1 MIELLR
7 AFASNLRVYLRLLLA
22 WRKVVW
28 SVRAKSEGNRTLI
41 VPCDP
46 WGVVGSRG
54 DQAMIL
60 AVKQRCGTAEIDI
73 LTDSN
78 DTDDACREINLNPIA
93 EWNMPFSSWMKDNA
107 SRYRTVYILGAD
119 VTDGVYGWP
128 TAMKLLMFYDCFS
141 RLGVKTHYL
150 GFSWSKTPNPWM
162 HLVFPFLKRGLPL
175 PVRDSV
181 SYRRLAR
188 FTRHRPLVQVADA
201 AFLLKPNYTPRAQK
215 WIDWCREQKS
225 AGRRVVA
232 VNVHQMFNDAETKSA
247 DWEEAFSKCLEKAA
261 GKHRDIIYLLVPHDN
276 RLRVSDLEVL
286 RRINGFIPDST
297 LIDVVMNADEIK
309 AVLGECDALIA
320 GRMHIS
326 IAALGQGVPVLGLV
340 YQGKFEGLWEHFGL
354 SRETLLAPKTFLN
367 GTKSAESMLGAFID
381 NMRDLR
387 TKIKERLP
395 RVAELATL
403 NFAR

>member
-1 MIELLR
+1 MIGLLR

-93 EWNMPFSSWMKDNA
+93 EWNMPFDAWMKGNA
-107 SRYRTVYILGAD
+107 SRYMAVYILGAD
-119 VTDGVYGWP
+119 VTDGVYRWP

-141 RLGVKTHYL
+141 RLGAEAHYL
-150 GFSWSKTPNPWM
+150 GFSWSETPSPWM

-175 PVRDSV
+175 PIRDPV
-181 SYRRLAR
+181 SYERVAR

-201 AFLLKPNYTPRAQK
+201 AFQLKPNATPRAQK
-215 WIDWCREQKS
+215 WIDWCRGQKS
-225 AGRRVVA
+225 DGHRVIA
-232 VNVHQMFNDAETKSA
+232 INVHQMFNDVETKSA
-247 DWEEAFSKCLEKAA
+247 DWAAAFSKCLEWVAK
-261 GKHRDIIYLLVPHDN
+261 KNQDIAYLLIPHDN
-276 RLRVSDLEVL
+276 RPRVSDLEIL
-286 RRINGFIPDST
+286 KRINGLLPGST

-340 YQGKFEGLWEHFGL
+340 YQGKFEGLWDHFRL
-354 SRETLLAPKTFLN
+354 PRETLLAPKTFLEN
-367 GTKSAESMLGAFID
+367 PQFAESTLGDFMD
-381 NMRDLR
+381 NMQNLR
-387 TKIKERLP
+387 AKIKKCLP
-395 RVAELATL
+395 AVMALSAK
-403 NFAR
+403 NFS